1 MTFIDAIH
9 TNVLSP
15 QTNAA
20 SPPPINWST
29 KPNRNWQDT
38 RTLDGSEGL
47 SIDTPPADSVTDESD
62 EHHQLALL
70 LRHLGHAVGVVDAT
84 SQQDG
89 RDSRGVQSSNT
100 VSSSMHEVEAALHQ
114 LESKDGLHTC
124 ENETSDFL
132 NLTAAVSHLS
142 TLDAPVV
149 LEPCA
154 PLGFLSHFLASPH
167 PNGKKYYVILK
178 GICTGIY
185 HGEWYVF
192 TLESSS
198 ASSIIPCSFRDD
210 VRCLV
215 ERVPGAGHKSFKT
228 LESANAF
235 YLHAKNKGKVCSIR
249 NPGDAARYGPDEDAV
264 Q

>member
-1 MTFIDAIH
+1 MMFIDAIH
-9 TNVLSP
+9 TNILSP
-15 QTNAA
+15 QTNTAA
-20 SPPPINWST
+20 PPPINWST
-29 KPNRNWQDT
+29 KLNRNQQDT
-38 RTLDGSEGL
+38 CTLDGLEGL
-47 SIDTPPADSVTDESD
+47 SIDMPPADSVTDESD

-70 LRHLGHAVGVVDAT
+70 LRHLGHAVGVVDAM

-89 RDSRGVQSSNT
+89 SDSCGVQSSNT
-100 VSSSMHEVEAALHQ
+100 VSSSMHDVEAALHQ

-124 ENETSDFL
+124 ENEISDFL

-149 LEPCA
+149 LKPCA
-154 PLGFLSHFLASPH
+154 PPGFPCHFLASPL
-167 PNGKKYYVILK
+167 PNEKKYYVIFK

-185 HGEWYVF
+185 YGKWYVF
-192 TLESSS
+192 MLESSS

-215 ERVPGAGHKSFKT
+215 ECVPGAVHKSFKT
-228 LESANAF
+228 LEPANTF
-235 YLHAKNKGKVCSIR
+235 YLHTKNKGKVRSIH
-249 NPGDAARYGPDEDAV
+249 NPGDAVRYGPDEDRV